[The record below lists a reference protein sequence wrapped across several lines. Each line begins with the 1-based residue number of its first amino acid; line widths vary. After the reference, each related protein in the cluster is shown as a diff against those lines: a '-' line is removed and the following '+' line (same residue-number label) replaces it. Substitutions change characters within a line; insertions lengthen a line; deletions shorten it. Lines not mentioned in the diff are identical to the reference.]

1 MGETVGKEIELDKPR
16 YEKFI
21 LLIDGIHKAI
31 HKIKLDHAPGLGIK
45 SVHIFW
51 LSHLLQYPEG
61 MTAAEL
67 ASESMVDRSLISRE
81 IESLERGGYVS
92 VSKGRRYILTDEG
105 KRLALEITDI
115 VMDVQDKADEGI
127 SEEELF
133 SFYATL
139 EKLHDN
145 FNKIT
150 EKPRHGAKNKRG
162 TSKSK

>member
-1 MGETVGKEIELDKPR
+1 MSEAIGKETALDKPR

-21 LLIDGIHKAI
+21 SLIDGIHKAI
-31 HKIKLDHAPGLGIK
+31 HKIKLDHAPELGIK

-51 LSHLLQYPEG
+51 LSHLLQYPDG

-81 IESLERGGYVS
+81 IESLEQGGYV
-92 VSKGRRYILTDEG
+92 VLRGRRYILTDEG
-105 KRLALEITDI
+105 KRLAAEITNI
-115 VMDVQDKADEGI
+115 VMGVQDRANEGI
-127 SEEELF
+127 SEEELL

-139 EKLHDN
+139 EKLHGN

-150 EKPRHGAKNKRG
+150 EKPRPGARNKCG